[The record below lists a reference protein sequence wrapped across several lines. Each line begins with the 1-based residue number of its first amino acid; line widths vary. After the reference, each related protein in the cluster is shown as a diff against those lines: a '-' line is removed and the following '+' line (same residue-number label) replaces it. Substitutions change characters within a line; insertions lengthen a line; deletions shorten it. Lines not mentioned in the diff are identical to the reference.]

1 MYYPSV
7 QDRAM
12 KLVSD
17 SGAKQTQIRIGTVAE
32 VKKTTN
38 ASSVP
43 YFIRK
48 SVFEVAKAKQLISSA
63 TTVENIDVPA
73 LIRLSATIKKYY
85 GNNEEAYV
93 PPKGCTVYIYSLKA
107 SYSQ

>member
-1 MYYPSV
+1 
-7 QDRAM
+7 M

-73 LIRLSATIKKYY
+73 LIRPSRSTMGIMKKRTFLQR
-85 GNNEEAYV
+85 V
-93 PPKGCTVYIYSLKA
+93 VLFIYIL
-107 SYSQ
+107 

>member
-7 QDRAM
+7 QDQAM

-17 SGAKQTQIRIGTVAE
+17 SGARQTRIQIGTVAE

-73 LIRLSATIKKYY
+73 LIRHSAIIKKYY
-85 GNNEEAYV
+85 GDIEETYV
-93 PPKGCTVYIYSLKA
+93 PPKGCIDCMYSLKA